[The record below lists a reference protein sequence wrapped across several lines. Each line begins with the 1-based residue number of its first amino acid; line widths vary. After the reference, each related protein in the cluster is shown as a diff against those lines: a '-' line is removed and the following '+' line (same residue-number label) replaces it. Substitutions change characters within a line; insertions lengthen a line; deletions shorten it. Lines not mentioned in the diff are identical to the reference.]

1 MEEAR
6 LSKDC
11 LDNHSAID
19 YIRWMPPGAQSIALL
34 EDNNQAPLSSPR
46 HWSKSTG
53 PSRRGYVVAC
63 LCSLSFLTIVD
74 RVCISAAKTP
84 MSAEL
89 RLTDTA
95 FGWVFGAFAVG
106 YTLMMVPSGWL
117 ADRFGPRKT
126 LASIVLLWSVLTAAT
141 GLVRG
146 AAILLLVRFLFGL
159 AEAGAFPGAARA
171 ISNWLPA
178 QERGLALGLLNTG
191 SRLGAAF
198 GLSAMSFCILSIGW
212 RFSFMLLGVAGI
224 LWSVLWFWWFRDRP
238 GSVSHWP
245 INDSARTGTT
255 VPPASPFARLARTR
269 LRGEA
274 SAGRSL
280 LRSPSVYIILFQYF
294 ASQFTFF
301 ICFSWLLP
309 YLETHYGLS
318 GAVAGLYAAIP
329 LLCGAVANWI
339 SGATVDA
346 IYRKG
351 HWKRSRRLP
360 AMCGFGLAC
369 VALIAAPFVPSLVGF
384 VLLFALAT
392 FGVDLT
398 LSPSWTVCAD
408 IGGRYVGALSGAMNM
423 MGSLSSF
430 GSAILFPGLFALTG
444 NIKTYF
450 YLAAFLDLVAMSCW
464 GFVLNES
471 NFDSELPFLPEERG
485 TPTC

>member
-1 MEEAR
+1 
-6 LSKDC
+6 
-11 LDNHSAID
+11 
-19 YIRWMPPGAQSIALL
+19 MPRGAESIVLL
-34 EDNNQAPLSSPR
+34 EDNNPAPLSSAKP
-46 HWSKSTG
+46 WGKSVG
-53 PSRRGYVVAC
+53 PSRRSYVVAC

-84 MSAEL
+84 MAAEL
-89 RLTDTA
+89 RLTDTT
-95 FGWVFGAFAVG
+95 FGWVFGAFTVG

-117 ADRFGPRKT
+117 ADRFGPRKM

-171 ISNWLPA
+171 ISNWLPT

-198 GLSAMSFCILSIGW
+198 GLSAMSLCIVSVGW
-212 RFSFMLLGVAGI
+212 RFSFMLLGVAGT
-224 LWSVLWFWWFRDRP
+224 LWAVLWFWWFRDRP
-238 GSVSHWP
+238 DSVSRWHL
-245 INDSARTGTT
+245 NDSAGNGTA
-255 VPPASPFARLARTR
+255 PPPEGPFVRLAHAP

-274 SAGRSL
+274 FTGRSL

-309 YLETHYGLS
+309 YLETHYGLT

-339 SGATVDA
+339 SGTTVDA
-346 IYRKG
+346 MYRKG

-369 VALIAAPFVPSLVGF
+369 VALLAAAFVPSLVGF

-408 IGGRYVGALSGAMNM
+408 IGGRHVGALSGAMNM

-444 NIKTYF
+444 DIKVYF

-464 GFVLNES
+464 AFVLQES
-471 NFDSELPFLPEERG
+471 DSVLPFLPEERG
-485 TPTC
+485 TSTC